1 MSPLGWAAGKGVGG
15 EGAAV
20 IGKNLLSLIVSTFL
34 YG

>member
-1 MSPLGWAAGKGVGG
+1 MSPLGWVVGKGVGG

-20 IGKNLLSLIVSTFL
+20 IGKKLVSLIVSTFL